1 MNITLVNR
9 IKRTAVVIF
18 LRKISWILILISILL
33 ISFLL
38 GVWNIQSFEYVNS
51 NKVYVNDIDTYVSE
65 YIGSNIFLIQPKDIE
80 NDILSSN
87 SYVKSVNIEKILP
100 NKILVTVNEYIPKY
114 VGYFSNRCVLF
125 SIEGKELEEYC
136 KDCENECLEH
146 SNILNSIYIKS
157 DTLLSSESKLIF
169 LDEISSISA
178 LLYEFGYDI
187 KSVDISQGVTVIQD
201 TFDHSFTFDITYDLD
216 TQLSRLYLVGEK
228 INAQEINFSSVDLRF
243 ERPVMKLIY

>member
-1 MNITLVNR
+1 M
-9 IKRTAVVIF
+9 
-18 LRKISWILILISILL
+18 
-33 ISFLL
+33 
-38 GVWNIQSFEYVNS
+38 
-51 NKVYVNDIDTYVSE
+51 
-65 YIGSNIFLIQPKDIE
+65 
-80 NDILSSN
+80 
-87 SYVKSVNIEKILP
+87 
-100 NKILVTVNEYIPKY
+100 VTVNEYIPKY

-157 DTLLSSESKLIF
+157 DTVLSSESKLIF

-178 LLYEFGYDI
+178 LLFEFGYDI